1 MAEILITFG
10 VPAEGFYHKL
20 KGHTLHIPPQG
31 QVFERNTLF
40 ELLPHMDVVV
50 ACTAFTREMIDAA
63 GRLRLIVCYG
73 AGYDAIDV
81 AAATERGILVCNAPD
96 PVAAP
101 TAELAI
107 AHILCLARR
116 LNFFDHAMH
125 TTPPSSLFVMGKNMG
140 TSLEGATL
148 GIVGMGRIGARVA
161 DFGHV
166 MGMRVCYT
174 SRTPK
179 PEREAKGEEYL
190 PLNEL
195 MRQSDFISVHCPH
208 TPETTGLISGEMIA
222 RMKPTAYL
230 INTARG
236 AIVDE
241 AALLDALKTHAIA
254 GAGIDVYQNEP
265 DMNPA
270 FLRLDN
276 VSLTPHVGA
285 NTAYVRYQLAEQ
297 VSDRILSFLKGDKP
311 DNIVNIL
318 P

>member
-1 MAEILITFG
+1 MAEILVTFG

-20 KGHTLHIPPQG
+20 KGHEIHIPPPG
-31 QVFERNTLF
+31 EVFERAALF
-40 ELLPHMDVVV
+40 ELLPRMDVAV
-50 ACTAFTREMIDAA
+50 ACTAFTREMIAA
-63 GRLRLIVCYG
+63 AARLRLIVCYG

-81 AAATERGILVCNAPD
+81 AAATERGVMVCNAPD

-116 LNFFDHAMH
+116 MSFFDHAMH
-125 TTPPSSLFVMGKNMG
+125 ETPPVSLFVMGKNMG
-140 TSLEGATL
+140 ASLEGATL

-161 DFGHV
+161 DFGHA

-179 PEREAKGEEYL
+179 PERTAKGEEYL
-190 PLNEL
+190 PLQEL
-195 MRQSDFISVHCPH
+195 MSRSDFISIHCPH
-208 TPETTGLISGEMIA
+208 TPETTGLVSGEMLA
-222 RMKPTAYL
+222 RMKPTAFI

-241 AALLDALKTHAIA
+241 EALLHALKTHAIA
-254 GAGIDVYQNEP
+254 GAGLDVYQNEP
-265 DMNPA
+265 DIDPA
-270 FLRLDN
+270 FLELDN

-285 NTAYVRYQLAEQ
+285 NTAYVRRRLAEQ
-297 VSDRILSFLKGDKP
+297 VSDRILSVLKGGRP
-311 DNIVNIL
+311 DNLLNML